1 MASDR
6 IQQKL
11 SKLSTTERS
20 GLSSIV
26 RDSMARYKARVKLE
40 QKEEEKAILDMSQI
54 PESLRSLPRE
64 TLLKLQG
71 KSKAR
76 KILKVDKATQSRKK
90 MLEQL
95 PELVRVI
102 KVFFRSNK
110 RTAMPYRVFVMKMAG
125 KIKSKPSPRRMEE
138 MVDQLCKIVPEFC
151 ETITGVLKVFK
162 LKSRCD
168 SSLIFRKIT
177 KAIQKIEL

>member
-1 MASDR
+1 M
-6 IQQKL
+6 
-11 SKLSTTERS
+11 SK
-20 GLSSIV
+20 
-26 RDSMARYKARVKLE
+26 
-40 QKEEEKAILDMSQI
+40 I

-76 KILKVDKATQSRKK
+76 KILKVDKAIQSKK
-90 MLEQL
+90 NMLEQL

-110 RTAMPYRVFVMKMAG
+110 RTAMPYRVFLVKMAG

-138 MVDQLCKIVPEFC
+138 MVEQLCHIVPQFC
-151 ETITGVLKVFK
+151 EIVTGVLKVFK
-162 LKSRCD
+162 LKSNCN
-168 SSLIFRKIT
+168 SSEIFKKI
-177 KAIQKIEL
+177 KNAIQNIVL